1 MKLFLG
7 YCKRL
12 SYVHGRRPFI
22 KGASMSTFQ
31 LETLIK
37 DSKKLSQYI
46 LKMERKGNNT
56 LVTKLRK
63 KQEFLDN
70 FIAEHSHQHA

>member
-1 MKLFLG
+1 
-7 YCKRL
+7 
-12 SYVHGRRPFI
+12 
-22 KGASMSTFQ
+22 MSTFQ

-37 DSKKLSQYI
+37 DSKELSQYI

-63 KQEFLDN
+63 KQEFLDK